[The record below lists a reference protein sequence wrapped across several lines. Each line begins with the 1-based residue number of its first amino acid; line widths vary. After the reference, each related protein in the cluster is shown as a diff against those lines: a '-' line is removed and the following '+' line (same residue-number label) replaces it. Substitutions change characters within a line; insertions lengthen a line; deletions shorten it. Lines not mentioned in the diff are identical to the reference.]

1 MNAAITDTCCLINLY
16 ASRRLSIITRAAL
29 KKMLVP
35 KIVLAEALYIR
46 QPSDDNPDQL
56 VPVEINLQ
64 LVINDGV
71 IELTEFTGDDELARF
86 VELARII
93 DDGEAACLAI
103 ASVRGLMLAT
113 DDRRAIPVAADLG
126 VPIMTTPELLKL
138 WIERTA
144 PDANEVADVIRCMER
159 YGRFKPH
166 HTSPQARWWDKHGQ
180 DG

>member
-1 MNAAITDTCCLINLY
+1 ME
-16 ASRRLSIITRAAL
+16 
-29 KKMLVP
+29 KVLVP
-35 KIVLAEALYIR
+35 KVVLAESLYIR

-64 LVINDGV
+64 PLINDGV
-71 IELTEFTGDDELARF
+71 IEPTEFTGDAELARF

-93 DDGEAACLAI
+93 DDGEAACLAM

-113 DDRRAIPVAADLG
+113 DDRRAIRVAADLG
-126 VPIMTTPELLKL
+126 VAIVTTPELLKL
-138 WIERTA
+138 WIEHTT
-144 PDANEVADVIRCMER
+144 PDADEVADIIHCIER

-166 HTSPQARWWDKHGQ
+166 HTSPHARWWDKHGQ